1 MACSIGI
8 CLSCVVPVKGKD
20 SVTRPARCCVDG
32 PVVRR
37 RPGRLG
43 ADVSGLPVG
52 RVDLT
57 TMLAD
62 VMLSSPVMVASGC
75 GGSGRE
81 LSQFCDLTEVG
92 AFVTPVG
99 HARRLGRARRCLA
112 RSRRR
117 RGCSARSGCPGR
129 GIDAFLATDL
139 PWLLRHDIR
148 PVVSVAGSTLG
159 EYAELAR
166 RVGNTPGIAGI
177 EVNLSQ
183 GYARDT
189 VHASRAV
196 SVIRRDTAIGRSGL
210 RQALARGGRR
220 WWSWRR
226 RCCEAGADA
235 VVLSGSLPGLALDPI
250 TLRPRL
256 GAVVGE
262 LSGPAIRSV
271 GLFAVWEVRRAL
283 PDACII
289 GVGGVRTG
297 ADVLDYLAAGADAV
311 QVGSAVLA
319 DPSTPVR
326 VVDELR
332 AALASHG
339 FENPRQARDV
349 AHRSAIEIGR
359 D

>member
-1 MACSIGI
+1 MS
-8 CLSCVVPVKGKD
+8 
-20 SVTRPARCCVDG
+20 TG
-32 PVVRR
+32 PV
-37 RPGRLG
+37 GG
-43 ADVSGLPVG
+43 I
-52 RVDLT
+52 DLT

-62 VMLSSPVMVASGC
+62 VMFSSPVMVASGC
-75 GGSGRE
+75 GGRGRE
-81 LSQFCDLTEVG
+81 LSRFCDLTEVG
-92 AFVTPVG
+92 AFVTPSVTREGSPGAPLPRTVETPSGLLSAVG
-99 HARRLGRARRCLA
+99 L
-112 RSRRR
+112 
-117 RGCSARSGCPGR
+117 PGH
-129 GIDAFLATDL
+129 GIDGFLATDL

-183 GYARDT
+183 GYARDP

-196 SVIRRDTAIGRSGL
+196 SVIRRDTAMGVPVFAKLWPGAGPL
-210 RQALARGGRR
+210 TDLAAAVLD
-220 WWSWRR
+220 
-226 RCCEAGADA
+226 AGADA
-235 VVLSGSLPGLALDPI
+235 VVLTGALPGLALEPT

-256 GAVVGE
+256 GAMVGE
-262 LSGPAIRSV
+262 LSGAAIRSV

-289 GVGGVRTG
+289 GVGGVQTG

-311 QVGSAVLA
+311 QVGSAVLT

-326 VVDELR
+326 VVGELR
-332 AALASHG
+332 QALASHG
-339 FENPRQARDV
+339 FASSRQARDV
-349 AHRSAIEIGR
+349 AHHQQSQPTMRG